1 MNTALKQHNK
11 NHLRAAQLKELE
23 ILKAIDQVC
32 RNNDIP
38 YWLDSGTLLGAV
50 RHGGFI
56 PWDDDV
62 DICIPLEDIPR
73 FVEAAKKEL
82 PNNLFVQNKETDPT
96 YNITYV
102 KVRDNNSFIVEP
114 DYDFQQ
120 PYHKGLFVDIFPTTD
135 YPAIS
140 PKRIRKFA
148 REYNKAYF
156 ILNRKHDY
164 SMRSTAEF
172 FYFGFRKL
180 YFKLCWNLSYKL
192 FGKGDK
198 YGFIPSCSWFGNM
211 HLKETIFPLKEIE
224 FEGISLMCPNDNDT
238 YLKDLF
244 GDYMQLPPEEKRVG
258 HSVFFTHDL
267 SL

>member
-82 PNNLFVQNKETDPT
+82 PNHLFVQNKETDPT

-114 DYDFQQ
+114 DYDFQGSLLTSFPRQTILPSHLNASGSLPGNTTRHILFSTESMTTPCAAQ
-120 PYHKGLFVDIFPTTD
+120 PNSSTSASANYTSNYAGIYLTNYSGK
-135 YPAIS
+135 AI
-140 PKRIRKFA
+140 
-148 REYNKAYF
+148 N
-156 ILNRKHDY
+156 
-164 SMRSTAEF
+164 T
-172 FYFGFRKL
+172 
-180 YFKLCWNLSYKL
+180 
-192 FGKGDK
+192 
-198 YGFIPSCSWFGNM
+198 
-211 HLKETIFPLKEIE
+211 
-224 FEGISLMCPNDNDT
+224 
-238 YLKDLF
+238 
-244 GDYMQLPPEEKRVG
+244 
-258 HSVFFTHDL
+258 DL
-267 SL
+267 SLLAAGSVICT